1 MRQAVTLLVVFALV
15 PAARAAAPPPGGPEP
30 PGPPRAIPGIT
41 AEDPHPEACV
51 SCHRNMPE
59 IGLDARLSTAMARWQ
74 ESVDAEL
81 LAKARAAMRS
91 GAVLTGRHPA
101 ATSALADVPAACAK
115 CHSASSKRAPELSR
129 LIHLVH
135 LSPDPDNH
143 YLSVFGGECTHCHKL
158 DAATG
163 EWSVPSGPEP
173 PEPEPE
179 ARGDGR

>member
-1 MRQAVTLLVVFALV
+1 MRRALNLLVVFVLLRALAV
-15 PAARAAAPPPGGPEP
+15 AETPPGGPEP

-41 AEDPHPEACV
+41 AEDPHPMACV

-59 IGLDARLSTAMARWQ
+59 IGLDARLSTAMEKWRDA
-74 ESVDAEL
+74 VDERL
-81 LAKARAAMRS
+81 MTKARAAAPA
-91 GAVLTGRHPA
+91 GATLAGRHPS

-129 LIHLVH
+129 LLHLVH

-143 YLSVFGGECTHCHKL
+143 FLSVFGGECTHCHKL

-163 EWSVPSGPEP
+163 EWSVPSAPEP
-173 PEPEPE
+173 PDPE
-179 ARGDGR
+179 AAPDAR